1 MTVEFRIAHVSPYA
15 SPIGGGISETIRS
28 IAVNWPQ
35 QDNLEIFTANDSLL
49 SADRPRWAGVRIN
62 AFENSFVGGIRY
74 CPAAGQAIKAWEPNL
89 IHSHGLWTHF
99 SVNALGASK
108 HASVP
113 RIVSPHGM
121 LEDWAFNHHKAR
133 KLPLWLAWEKRALN
147 SATAI
152 HVTSQSEAAAVRRRG
167 IRAPIFVVPL
177 GIDVSD
183 MSDTR
188 DTTASERAR
197 AGHDRTALFLSRLH
211 PKKGLLDLIEAW
223 SIVRPEGWKL
233 VVAGPSELGE
243 AERASESIQALGLA
257 RQVSLIG
264 PVASADK
271 GAAFANA
278 ELFLL
283 PSYSENFGLVVLE
296 ALHCGIPTLTT
307 DQTPWTD
314 LAQTGCGWVV
324 SPGTSGI
331 VPALRQATALSRQ
344 ELVAM
349 APACRQYA
357 QPYTWPQT
365 VSKLREVY
373 GWALGASPVPAHL
386 QYG

>member
-1 MTVEFRIAHVSPYA
+1 MTAEFRIAHVSPYA
-15 SPIGGGISETIRS
+15 SPIGGGIAETIRS
-28 IAVNWPQ
+28 ISINWPE

-49 SADRPRWAGVRIN
+49 LADRSRWAGIKIN
-62 AFENSFVGGIRY
+62 AFENRFAGGIRY
-74 CPAAGQAIKAWEPNL
+74 CPAAGQAVKAWQPTL
-89 IHSHGLWTHF
+89 IHTHGLWTHF
-99 SVNALGASK
+99 SVNALTAAK

-133 KLPLWLAWEKRALN
+133 KLPLWWAWEKKALN
-147 SATAI
+147 TATAI
-152 HVTSQSEAAAVRRRG
+152 HVTSNTEAAAVRRRG

-177 GIDVSD
+177 GID
-183 MSDTR
+183 MSDTS
-188 DTTASERAR
+188 DTTEGQPVSS
-197 AGHDRTALFLSRLH
+197 DRTALFLSRLH

-233 VVAGPSELGE
+233 VVAGPSEMGE
-243 AERASESIQALGLA
+243 AERAAERIEALGLG
-257 RQVSLIG
+257 QQISLIG
-264 PVASADK
+264 PVVSANK
-271 GAAFANA
+271 GAAFASA
-278 ELFLL
+278 DLFIL

-296 ALHCGIPTLTT
+296 ALHCGTPTLTT

-314 LAQTGCGWVV
+314 LAEAGCGWVV
-324 SPGTSGI
+324 SPGTAGL
-331 VPALRQATALSRQ
+331 VPALRHATSLSRQ
-344 ELVAM
+344 ELAAM

-373 GWALGASPVPAHL
+373 GWAVGTNPMPAHL
-386 QYG
+386 QYAG

>member
-1 MTVEFRIAHVSPYA
+1 MTVKFRIAHVSPYA
-15 SPIGGGISETIRS
+15 SPVGGGISETIRS
-28 IAVNWPQ
+28 ISINWPE

-49 SADRPRWAGVRIN
+49 SADRPRWAGISIN
-62 AFENSFVGGIRY
+62 AFENHFAGGIRY
-74 CPAAGQAIKAWEPNL
+74 CPAAGKALKAWAPTL
-89 IHSHGLWTHF
+89 IHTHGLWTHF
-99 SVNALGASK
+99 SVNALAASK

-133 KLPLWLAWEKRALN
+133 KWPLWLAWEKGALN

-152 HVTSQSEAAAVRRRG
+152 HVTSNTEAAAVRRRG

-177 GIDVSD
+177 GIDMSD
-183 MSDTR
+183 MSDT
-188 DTTASERAR
+188 TTGE
-197 AGHDRTALFLSRLH
+197 GKGDGNDRTALFLSRLH

-233 VVAGPSELGE
+233 VVAGPSEMGE
-243 AERASESIQALGLA
+243 AERASERIQALGLGE
-257 RQVSLIG
+257 QVSLIG

-324 SPGTSGI
+324 SPGMSGI

-344 ELVAM
+344 ELAAM

-357 QPYTWPQT
+357 QPYTWSQT

-373 GWALGASPVPAHL
+373 GWALGENPLPAHL
-386 QYG
+386 QYGQ